1 MSAGIA
7 TRFPLVS
14 RGKPVCRPL
23 SARIAELDDAAARA
37 EQAQTPAYQR
47 LVAASEVYNKAALI
61 ASDCGLP
68 GTAHE
73 LCWQQWDTYAT
84 ALGEDNQSA
93 ELLKLALQP
102 ILNLARQ
109 LIRDQQ
115 SQTAHRL
122 LTQLFLAANKQ
133 QQVQLHGRV
142 IPLDMPYATDDE
154 RLVIRQHLWAAL
166 LADGSRAMIAQ
177 QRWTEALELAKKF
190 NGVGNRLLDGRQ
202 ILIIATAL
210 GTTPDEALGLL
221 ETTKLTER
229 WEEAVAATLR
239 LFVLHQTGLPKHDA
253 SMAVVEQCKALLD
266 RADSSMGSFAA
277 RHAAVAADLLA
288 DAHPAQ
294 CTELAAALTQFAGRW
309 PDAYVAREALAC
321 QAARSRMTSTECD
334 ALAETTRASGLDAG
348 TIPEPV
354 FADLRSHVRRAAFVI
369 SQLTKAAAM
378 ARAHG

>member
-1 MSAGIA
+1 VSAGIA

-23 SARIAELDDAAARA
+23 PARIAELDDAAARA
-37 EQAQTPAYQR
+37 EQAQTSAYQR

-68 GTAHE
+68 GTARE
-73 LCWQQWDTYAT
+73 LCWQQWDTYAM
-84 ALGEDNQSA
+84 AVGEESQSA
-93 ELLKLALQP
+93 ELLKLSLQP

-115 SQTAHRL
+115 SQAAHRL
-122 LTQLFLAANKQ
+122 LIQLFVAANKQ
-133 QQVQLHGRV
+133 QQVQLRGRV
-142 IPLDMPYATDDE
+142 IPLDLPHATDNE

-210 GTTPDEALGLL
+210 GSTPDEALGLL
-221 ETTKLTER
+221 EETKLTDR

-239 LFVLHQTGLPKHDA
+239 LFVLHHTGHPKHDA
-253 SMAVVEQCKALLD
+253 SIALVEQCRELLD

-277 RHAAVAADLLA
+277 RLAAVAADLLA

-294 CTELAAALTQFAGRW
+294 CAELAAALTQFAGRS

-321 QAARSRMTSTECD
+321 PPARNQMKSTESA
-334 ALAETTRASGLDAG
+334 ALAEITRASGLSIGAL
-348 TIPEPV
+348 PEHEQT
-354 FADLRSHVRRAAFVI
+354 DLRTHVRRAESVI
-369 SQLTKAAAM
+369 LEVSATLTSTQS
-378 ARAHG
+378 H